1 MIPDK
6 CIMSEMNNPGQS
18 YKISKRSKMSPH
30 NQQNA
35 FSVPGV
41 HVFKTVE
48 HQYRSRLLSI
58 QIMSVCLTVQ
68 LQPKR
73 VHSWVSSAAFSATP
87 GLSVLLGW
95 YFFCLVLNN
104 LLLFNRSRIIS
115 ALEIRYLLKGKTNQ
129 IIKHDYE
136 LVPPHVPV
144 DSLSDVY
151 LDPKTHLCLSDVCKH
166 SSSP

>member
-1 MIPDK
+1 MILDK
-6 CIMSEMNNPGQS
+6 FIMSEMNNPGQS

-41 HVFKTVE
+41 HVFRTIE
-48 HQYRSRLLSI
+48 HHYHSRLLSI
-58 QIMSVCLTVQ
+58 QIMSVCLTVR

-73 VHSWVSSAAFSATP
+73 VHSWASSAAFSTTP
-87 GLSVLLGW
+87 GLGVLLGW
-95 YFFCLVLNN
+95 YFFCLLLND
-104 LLLFNRSRIIS
+104 LLLFNRSRFVS
-115 ALEIRYLLKGKTNQ
+115 GLEIRYLLKGKTKQ
-129 IIKHDYE
+129 IIEHDHE

-144 DSLSDVY
+144 DSLLDVN
-151 LDPKTHLCLSDVCKH
+151 LDPKTHLCLCDVFKH